1 MRYEMNYD
9 LDTKQ
14 GMVNAIIWTK
24 RLIESLNDGGTWMIP
39 RSGTLVR
46 VDKKTQTAT
55 IDAPFMRDPSI
66 TKVLTAMGWKI
77 VMK

>member
-1 MRYEMNYD
+1 MNDFD

-14 GMVNAIIWTK
+14 GMVNAILWIK
-24 RLIESLNDGGTWMIP
+24 QLINSLNDGGKWMIP
-39 RSGTLVR
+39 RSGTIVTF
-46 VDKKTQTAT
+46 DKKTQTAVV
-55 IDAPFMRDPSI
+55 DAPFMRDPSI

>member
-55 IDAPFMRDPSI
+55 IDAPFGRDPSV
-66 TKVLTAMGWKI
+66 TRVLKAMGWKI

>member
-1 MRYEMNYD
+1 MNDFD

-14 GMVNAIIWTK
+14 GMVNAIMWTK
-24 RLIESLNDGGTWMIP
+24 QLINSLNDGGKWVVP
-39 RSGTLVR
+39 RSGTIVTF
-46 VDKKTQTAT
+46 DKKRQVAT
-55 IDAPFMRDPSI
+55 VDAPFMSDPSI

>member
-1 MRYEMNYD
+1 MNDFD

-14 GMVNAIIWTK
+14 GMVNAIMWTK
-24 RLIESLNDGGTWMIP
+24 QLISTLKDGGTWVVP

-46 VDKKTQTAT
+46 VDKKKQTAT
-55 IDAPFMRDPSI
+55 LVGAMPDPSI
-66 TKVLTAMGWKI
+66 TKVLTAMGWKV

>member
-1 MRYEMNYD
+1 MNDFD

-14 GMVNAIIWTK
+14 GMVNAILWTK
-24 RLIESLNDGGTWMIP
+24 QLIESLNDGGKWMIP
-39 RSGTLVR
+39 RSGTIVTF
-46 VDKKTQTAT
+46 DKKTQTAVV
-55 IDAPFMRDPSI
+55 DAPFMRDPSI